1 MLVIIVQTLTTTT
14 TTTTTTITTAAKPC
28 RFRLMNHVYKNIFQ
42 CRVSFFFNW
51 ERKWPIW
58 IIRNIHW
65 VWMICLSCLFVCCCL
80 ISSSSSSSSSS
91 SFVSSRIWIEFPSA
105 ETQVAIGST
114 ERRLWWTTGEIG
126 LQWNSGNVSSKEIN
140 WVNWLF
146 FLFFD
151 HYYFLFLYS
160 FIYFLGGNKF
170 PIQFPTTNDSHYLS
184 FYLLLACETW
194 QDRNSIVDSFPVL
207 WCVHVRLLPIDAAL
221 PHLPQIAP
229 IISNSCRLAQ
239 IHATS
244 SSLFH
249 FLVVWWARWHPCGG
263 TYSNLSFNFN
273 FLWID
278 RINVGIFIVFF
289 SSSKIQLNLYSNIF
303 PTVGR
308 NEIKSDKVER
318 EAIFWLDSSDVAT
331 LRRACGPIR
340 YVAMSDLRGFS
351 FFFVYFVCLFV
362 LFFFFFITWM

>member
-1 MLVIIVQTLTTTT
+1 MFIKIYFNAVFLSFLIERGNGRSESSETSTG
-14 TTTTTTITTAAKPC
+14 
-28 RFRLMNHVYKNIFQ
+28 FEWF
-42 CRVSFFFNW
+42 VS
-51 ERKWPIW
+51 PA
-58 IIRNIHW
+58 
-65 VWMICLSCLFVCCCL
+65 CLFVAVWFL
-80 ISSSSSSSSSS
+80 LLLLLLL
-91 SFVSSRIWIEFPSA
+91 FRAEFELNFHRLKHRWQSDQLRDAFDGRQVKSA
-105 ETQVAIGST
+105 FSEIREMFPVRKSTGWIGS
-114 ERRLWWTTGEIG
+114 
-126 LQWNSGNVSSKEIN
+126 
-140 WVNWLF
+140 F

-362 LFFFFFITWM
+362 LFFFFYNLDVIVAAFFFLSFSFFLYPKKSIK